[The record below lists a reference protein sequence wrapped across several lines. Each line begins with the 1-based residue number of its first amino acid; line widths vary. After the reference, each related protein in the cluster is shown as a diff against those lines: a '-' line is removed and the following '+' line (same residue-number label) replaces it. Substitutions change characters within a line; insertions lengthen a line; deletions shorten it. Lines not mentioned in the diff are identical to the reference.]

1 MAINVASLTASL
13 GLDSSQF
20 QSGLNSA
27 SGSLSKFS
35 SSAQGHASSVGGA
48 FEGISARAV
57 ALGGV
62 VANAVTGAIGALGGA
77 FASLQQGMIGGNAE
91 FERYEIQFGV
101 LLKSADKAKERL
113 GELAK
118 FGAETPFELP
128 EVVRADKI
136 LQAFGLHSAESAKKF
151 GMSGAQIRTVA
162 GDVAAGTGA
171 KFEEISAYL
180 GKFSSGATGEAIAR
194 MQELGITT
202 RAELAGMGVAFSK
215 SGEMTSPVE
224 VGMSALLQVM
234 QTKFGGM
241 MQAQSST
248 FEGMMSNLQD
258 WVGQAQRILGG
269 PIFDALK
276 GQLSGLLQALGSG
289 QVQAALQSIGTSIG
303 TAFSALGPAIQAAT
317 ANIGPALSSI
327 ASAIQGAITS
337 IQSVIQGFQAAG
349 IGGGT
354 FNLLTAL
361 GLSPDLANTIATTIQ
376 TIVSAVQ
383 GGITTLQTAIQSA
396 QQGLAAGPG
405 VAAINLLTALGL
417 DEGAAAQIG
426 VAVANISAA
435 IQNGIATIRAV
446 MSAFQTG
453 GVAGGASALL
463 QSLGLD
469 PAIVGAAQALFA
481 LLGSAIQSGVNTVK
495 AAIAGFQSGGVTG
508 LLAAIGVDPAT
519 VSQVTSTFSAIQST
533 VSSALTTI
541 GGIIGGIA
549 GFIVSNWQAIAVAVG
564 TAAAAFGV
572 LNVVVPIVGAIAGAI
587 GLLLSPIGL
596 IAVAVGALAAAWV
609 SNFGNIQ
616 GIVAAV
622 LPILS
627 TLAGIVGGVLV
638 TAFNVVGAVAG
649 FVAQNWQVFAAAA
662 GAVAAVLVGGG
673 IIGAITTITSAIGG
687 LGIIIAS
694 AGGVMGTLSTV
705 MGVVAGAFALPLSPI
720 LILVGAVAALA
731 VAWQTNMGDIQGK
744 TSVYIQQIIA
754 NWQQLVGYVGAIGQF
769 LQTPISQMGQ
779 GFSTL
784 QERIGQVNADFQA
797 NLGQIASSTATA
809 AASATTNFGE
819 MGQSASVTGQIVK
832 AVMAGDFGA
841 IPGIVNAAI
850 GGANQAWAGG
860 LNQMVG
866 NTQQAAFSVR
876 SLMAS
881 IMGMSQQASM
891 AAAQNSAA
899 PTDPSTE
906 RALTRMEAMG
916 KTIDKVKQVAAVNVG
931 KAAEVGKIAAQIPA
945 ALGGGAAGGGGKGN
959 EGLKSVEDKIQAAAE
974 TISKVTDTAMKLK
987 EALSN
992 GLAGLM
998 SGEGAD
1004 TIVSAAAA
1012 IAQLGRRMYEEFSK
1026 AAQGMSEDADKASQA
1041 LSQGISSAAS
1051 GLGATV
1057 GLLSKLWEFLQS
1069 DAWGEMQGHMDE
1081 VVAAAA
1087 QLSQIGRQIYDA
1099 FSAAAA
1105 GVSEESAKT
1114 AQAFGQGLQA
1124 AASGLSAMVQLLPKL
1139 WEFIND
1145 PAWDEIKAAQGAV
1158 VRAAGQIA
1166 RLGRRIFEAFMGAAG
1181 GISEETAKAAQ
1192 AASQGI
1198 QAATQ
1203 SISAIIDTVKRI
1215 VDFISD
1221 AGYAAAILTAQG
1233 RASVIRAASALISLG
1248 MVMFDMFV
1256 NAAGNISTKASLSA
1270 KRLGEGLQAMGQGLA
1285 SVIDSVTK
1293 ITSFMHDGMNV
1304 IHVVSSQ
1311 SRGAIV
1317 TMVSYLTTLGQM
1329 MLDQFA
1335 QVGASVSG
1343 LAVAAAKRLAEGL
1356 QAAGQGIASIIDAIT
1371 KLTAFMHD
1379 GMNVI
1384 HTTTALAR
1392 TNLIAAVG
1400 YIVTLGRAVYDQFVT
1415 ASQLVSQYHVDA
1427 AKRLSEGLKA
1437 AADAILSVL
1446 ALVTQVT
1453 SFMHQ
1458 AANVAAVA
1466 PGRAR
1471 DALLAVTNNLADM
1484 ARAIYD
1490 QWVRASV
1497 LVSQYHVDAAKRL
1510 GEGVS
1515 AAVSAITATLDLAIK
1530 LIDTMANRAYAAAL
1544 WWPQSRN
1551 ALLAVT
1557 NDLAGMAREIY
1568 NQWVSASVLV
1578 SEYHVEAAKRLAD
1591 GVSAAVSAVTQAM
1604 DLIVKLLDFA
1614 SNAVYRTIAQSQGAR
1629 AYFAA
1634 LATDIMKLGAAII
1647 AGFTQAALD
1656 VGQPVVDSTKRF
1668 ADAVSNLSNGLTSTI
1683 TIVNTLVSLLRNGMP
1698 EVNADDL
1705 AQRFVGPLV
1714 TLGVK
1719 LSVAANTAAQSLTG
1733 LNTAGLDKLKNV
1745 IGGLLDMFKGITDLI
1760 EYVLGGAIPA
1770 ALARVQATINQIQ
1783 NTLANVGVSLT
1794 VTPDQMFHA
1803 ILDPILALGITL
1815 TRIIAEG
1822 TQALGGLDTSGYE
1835 KLASVMGNAQD
1846 TIKKIVDLSDFIL
1859 DLFTN
1864 GGLFDAAT
1872 RIQAI
1877 LAELNAR
1884 LAGMGQ
1890 GPTNIKELLRQMLA
1904 PILALGVALA
1914 EVAAEATASLANLE
1928 TGGLS
1933 KLNDAIGG
1941 LQTALESIPKLIKQI
1956 LTDWQ
1961 QGWPDIN
1968 PEQAAALVITPL
1980 LNLGM
1985 ALARAAATAAASLST
2000 LQTDG
2005 LSRLNDA
2012 VGGLQTALETIPKLL
2027 RQILTT
2033 WQQGWPDLDPEQAAQ
2048 LVIGPLFRLG
2058 IALAQAAETAAAGM
2072 ASVTTDAVKALGDA
2086 VGLVLS
2092 ALKNTLDLFK
2102 LLTTALAGG
2111 PLDMTGAGLHPEFV
2125 DALVTYAV
2133 GVAESFLAA
2142 AGAFDGV
2149 VTDASKALGDALNAA
2164 LGTAKNALEIL
2175 ALFSKTLAGGP
2186 VDMTTA
2192 DLHPEL
2198 IDALATY
2205 AVDLATAF
2213 LAVANAFR
2221 GEVTDGAKQLGDAL
2235 NAAMGTTKNALEIL
2249 ALFTKTLASGPLD
2262 MMTAGLHP
2270 ELIDAL
2276 TTYAVGLATAFLAVA
2291 NTFDGVVTDGAK
2303 ALGDALN
2310 AAMSTAKNALELL
2323 ALFGK
2328 TLTGGPLDMT
2338 TAGLHPELIDAL
2350 TAYAISLAESFLAAA
2365 NSFDGVVSDG
2375 AKQLG
2380 DALNAALSTVKN
2392 ALEALTLFNDTL
2404 KNGPLDM
2411 TGAGIHP
2418 ELVDALTTYAV
2429 GIAAAFLD
2437 VANTFR
2443 GEVTDGAK
2451 ALGEAMGGAL
2461 GVIKDVLEFNDLRAA
2476 IVSFKPLD
2484 MAVYGPKLDLIFAA
2498 VKEVA
2503 QRFVEKAKT
2512 ANISQAMQEAADALS
2527 KVFGDAAGSIK
2538 GALDMAASLLDPQTQ
2553 IPSIGQIQG
2562 KLDAVLNLVEAV
2574 TRQFAARAAA
2584 IGPDTAKSAE
2594 GLSNAVKSVFDAIS
2608 QVIAAVQDAADLY
2621 LGTAGFNN
2629 IAALMSYL
2637 FGIFDQFAG
2646 QSESVNAVTAAIT
2659 SLLGGIQ
2666 ALVSSAGFTAGQTW
2680 GQQFAAGL
2688 AAVAGGV
2695 TAAAGGAIA
2704 ATGAG
2709 GGSGGGGGSV
2719 VNNITYNQQKTL
2731 SVTVNNSNGD
2741 AARANWGGLYGLA
2754 TGF

>member
-57 ALGGV
+57 ALGGIMAN
-62 VANAVTGAIGALGGA
+62 VATNAIGALGGA
-77 FASLQQGMIGGNAE
+77 FGALKSGMIDGNAE
-91 FERYEIQFGV
+91 FERYETQFGV
-101 LLKSADKAKERL
+101 LLGSAGAAKDRL
-113 GELAK
+113 KELAD
-118 FGAETPFELP
+118 FGASTPFELP

-136 LQAFGLHSAESAKKF
+136 LQAFGLHSLDTAQKF

-945 ALGGGAAGGGGKGN
+945 ALGGGA
-959 EGLKSVEDKIQAAAE
+959 
-974 TISKVTDTAMKLK
+974 
-987 EALSN
+987 
-992 GLAGLM
+992 
-998 SGEGAD
+998 
-1004 TIVSAAAA
+1004 
-1012 IAQLGRRMYEEFSK
+1012 
-1026 AAQGMSEDADKASQA
+1026 
-1041 LSQGISSAAS
+1041 
-1051 GLGATV
+1051 
-1057 GLLSKLWEFLQS
+1057 
-1069 DAWGEMQGHMDE
+1069 
-1081 VVAAAA
+1081 
-1087 QLSQIGRQIYDA
+1087 
-1099 FSAAAA
+1099 
-1105 GVSEESAKT
+1105 
-1114 AQAFGQGLQA
+1114 
-1124 AASGLSAMVQLLPKL
+1124 
-1139 WEFIND
+1139 
-1145 PAWDEIKAAQGAV
+1145 
-1158 VRAAGQIA
+1158 
-1166 RLGRRIFEAFMGAAG
+1166 
-1181 GISEETAKAAQ
+1181 
-1192 AASQGI
+1192 
-1198 QAATQ
+1198 
-1203 SISAIIDTVKRI
+1203 
-1215 VDFISD
+1215 
-1221 AGYAAAILTAQG
+1221 
-1233 RASVIRAASALISLG
+1233 
-1248 MVMFDMFV
+1248 
-1256 NAAGNISTKASLSA
+1256 
-1270 KRLGEGLQAMGQGLA
+1270 
-1285 SVIDSVTK
+1285 
-1293 ITSFMHDGMNV
+1293 
-1304 IHVVSSQ
+1304 
-1311 SRGAIV
+1311 
-1317 TMVSYLTTLGQM
+1317 
-1329 MLDQFA
+1329 
-1335 QVGASVSG
+1335 
-1343 LAVAAAKRLAEGL
+1343 
-1356 QAAGQGIASIIDAIT
+1356 
-1371 KLTAFMHD
+1371 
-1379 GMNVI
+1379 
-1384 HTTTALAR
+1384 
-1392 TNLIAAVG
+1392 
-1400 YIVTLGRAVYDQFVT
+1400 
-1415 ASQLVSQYHVDA
+1415 
-1427 AKRLSEGLKA
+1427 
-1437 AADAILSVL
+1437 
-1446 ALVTQVT
+1446 
-1453 SFMHQ
+1453 
-1458 AANVAAVA
+1458 
-1466 PGRAR
+1466 
-1471 DALLAVTNNLADM
+1471 
-1484 ARAIYD
+1484 
-1490 QWVRASV
+1490 
-1497 LVSQYHVDAAKRL
+1497 
-1510 GEGVS
+1510 
-1515 AAVSAITATLDLAIK
+1515 
-1530 LIDTMANRAYAAAL
+1530 
-1544 WWPQSRN
+1544 
-1551 ALLAVT
+1551 
-1557 NDLAGMAREIY
+1557 
-1568 NQWVSASVLV
+1568 
-1578 SEYHVEAAKRLAD
+1578 
-1591 GVSAAVSAVTQAM
+1591 
-1604 DLIVKLLDFA
+1604 
-1614 SNAVYRTIAQSQGAR
+1614 
-1629 AYFAA
+1629 
-1634 LATDIMKLGAAII
+1634 
-1647 AGFTQAALD
+1647 
-1656 VGQPVVDSTKRF
+1656 
-1668 ADAVSNLSNGLTSTI
+1668 
-1683 TIVNTLVSLLRNGMP
+1683 
-1698 EVNADDL
+1698 
-1705 AQRFVGPLV
+1705 
-1714 TLGVK
+1714 
-1719 LSVAANTAAQSLTG
+1719 
-1733 LNTAGLDKLKNV
+1733 
-1745 IGGLLDMFKGITDLI
+1745 
-1760 EYVLGGAIPA
+1760 
-1770 ALARVQATINQIQ
+1770 
-1783 NTLANVGVSLT
+1783 
-1794 VTPDQMFHA
+1794 
-1803 ILDPILALGITL
+1803 
-1815 TRIIAEG
+1815 
-1822 TQALGGLDTSGYE
+1822 
-1835 KLASVMGNAQD
+1835 
-1846 TIKKIVDLSDFIL
+1846 
-1859 DLFTN
+1859 
-1864 GGLFDAAT
+1864 
-1872 RIQAI
+1872 
-1877 LAELNAR
+1877 
-1884 LAGMGQ
+1884 
-1890 GPTNIKELLRQMLA
+1890 
-1904 PILALGVALA
+1904 
-1914 EVAAEATASLANLE
+1914 
-1928 TGGLS
+1928 
-1933 KLNDAIGG
+1933 
-1941 LQTALESIPKLIKQI
+1941 
-1956 LTDWQ
+1956 
-1961 QGWPDIN
+1961 
-1968 PEQAAALVITPL
+1968 
-1980 LNLGM
+1980 
-1985 ALARAAATAAASLST
+1985 
-2000 LQTDG
+2000 
-2005 LSRLNDA
+2005 
-2012 VGGLQTALETIPKLL
+2012 
-2027 RQILTT
+2027 
-2033 WQQGWPDLDPEQAAQ
+2033 
-2048 LVIGPLFRLG
+2048 
-2058 IALAQAAETAAAGM
+2058 
-2072 ASVTTDAVKALGDA
+2072 
-2086 VGLVLS
+2086 
-2092 ALKNTLDLFK
+2092 
-2102 LLTTALAGG
+2102 
-2111 PLDMTGAGLHPEFV
+2111 
-2125 DALVTYAV
+2125 
-2133 GVAESFLAA
+2133 
-2142 AGAFDGV
+2142 
-2149 VTDASKALGDALNAA
+2149 
-2164 LGTAKNALEIL
+2164 
-2175 ALFSKTLAGGP
+2175 
-2186 VDMTTA
+2186 
-2192 DLHPEL
+2192 
-2198 IDALATY
+2198 
-2205 AVDLATAF
+2205 
-2213 LAVANAFR
+2213 
-2221 GEVTDGAKQLGDAL
+2221 
-2235 NAAMGTTKNALEIL
+2235 
-2249 ALFTKTLASGPLD
+2249 
-2262 MMTAGLHP
+2262 
-2270 ELIDAL
+2270 
-2276 TTYAVGLATAFLAVA
+2276 
-2291 NTFDGVVTDGAK
+2291 
-2303 ALGDALN
+2303 
-2310 AAMSTAKNALELL
+2310 
-2323 ALFGK
+2323 
-2328 TLTGGPLDMT
+2328 
-2338 TAGLHPELIDAL
+2338 
-2350 TAYAISLAESFLAAA
+2350 
-2365 NSFDGVVSDG
+2365 
-2375 AKQLG
+2375 
-2380 DALNAALSTVKN
+2380 
-2392 ALEALTLFNDTL
+2392 
-2404 KNGPLDM
+2404 
-2411 TGAGIHP
+2411 
-2418 ELVDALTTYAV
+2418 
-2429 GIAAAFLD
+2429 
-2437 VANTFR
+2437 
-2443 GEVTDGAK
+2443 
-2451 ALGEAMGGAL
+2451 
-2461 GVIKDVLEFNDLRAA
+2461 
-2476 IVSFKPLD
+2476 
-2484 MAVYGPKLDLIFAA
+2484 
-2498 VKEVA
+2498 
-2503 QRFVEKAKT
+2503 
-2512 ANISQAMQEAADALS
+2512 
-2527 KVFGDAAGSIK
+2527 
-2538 GALDMAASLLDPQTQ
+2538 
-2553 IPSIGQIQG
+2553 
-2562 KLDAVLNLVEAV
+2562 
-2574 TRQFAARAAA
+2574 
-2584 IGPDTAKSAE
+2584 
-2594 GLSNAVKSVFDAIS
+2594 
-2608 QVIAAVQDAADLY
+2608 
-2621 LGTAGFNN
+2621 
-2629 IAALMSYL
+2629 
-2637 FGIFDQFAG
+2637 
-2646 QSESVNAVTAAIT
+2646 
-2659 SLLGGIQ
+2659 
-2666 ALVSSAGFTAGQTW
+2666 
-2680 GQQFAAGL
+2680 
-2688 AAVAGGV
+2688 
-2695 TAAAGGAIA
+2695 
-2704 ATGAG
+2704 
-2709 GGSGGGGGSV
+2709 GGGGGGVGTS
-2719 VNNITYNQQKTL
+2719 
-2731 SVTVNNSNGD
+2731 
-2741 AARANWGGLYGLA
+2741 AARMALYVLRTRLKA
-2754 TGF
+2754 AVPSFAPDI